1 MTSIY
6 TFFLITSPASPV
18 HFVKKKKNRTNLLIS
33 SKTLPSEAYYQN
45 QCFSNCTL
53 ETTSH
58 HPSRLRKKYRKLF
71 KSKNSTAQRNFS
83 ANKHPELK
91 SETLYQTKPANFSI
105 TDRVFIIPNRLLPN
119 WPCDGWMLCPGWGR
133 ENSRGFFHGFMGP
146 YFMGISYS
154 VVQVIF
160 KAASHPLIPLSS
172 PHLTI
177 GWKRFS

>member
-1 MTSIY
+1 MGPSCWY
-6 TFFLITSPASPV
+6 HPCC
-18 HFVKKKKNRTNLLIS
+18 
-33 SKTLPSEAYYQN
+33 SKLLPSGAYYQN
-45 QCFSNCTL
+45 QCFTNCTL

-58 HPSRLRKKYRKLF
+58 HPSRHRKKHGKLF
-71 KSKNSTAQRNFS
+71 KSKTQQPRGTSALTSIPNSTP
-83 ANKHPELK
+83 KHY
-91 SETLYQTKPANFSI
+91 SHTKFADFPI
-105 TDRVFIIPNRLLPN
+105 TDCLFINPNWLLPDQ
-119 WPCDGWMLCPGWGR
+119 PCDGWMLCPGWGR

>member
-1 MTSIY
+1 MHMPK
-6 TFFLITSPASPV
+6 TSPSHLAES
-18 HFVKKKKNRTNLLIS
+18 KKMETNYYQHQWFTNLRPLAHQAIVPQGS
-33 SKTLPSEAYYQN
+33 G
-45 QCFSNCTL
+45 
-53 ETTSH
+53 
-58 HPSRLRKKYRKLF
+58 RKEDRKLF
-71 KSKNSTAQRNFS
+71 KSKTKNKKNSTIQRNS
-83 ANKHPELK
+83 GANEHPKKSTSNTPCPTQSLPTFFFFLK
-91 SETLYQTKPANFSI
+91 PVW
-105 TDRVFIIPNRLLPN
+105 VFIIPNRVLLPTG
-119 WPCDGWMLCPGWGR
+119 PRDGCMLCPGWGR